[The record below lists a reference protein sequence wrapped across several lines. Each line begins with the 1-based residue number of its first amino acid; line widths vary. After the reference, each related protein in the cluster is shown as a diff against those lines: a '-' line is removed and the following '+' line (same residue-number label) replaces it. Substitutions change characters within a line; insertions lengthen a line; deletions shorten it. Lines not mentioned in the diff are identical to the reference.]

1 MKKAYSFLAMML
13 MASATYA
20 QTLSATVDGKAVTN
34 GETVLCLYDEIEKHP
49 IPVVTIW
56 EMAPHV
62 VVKSDV
68 EQEVSVGID
77 VLEKKGDDQVQNCFV
92 NCIMANASNNY
103 VVVESAKMAAGEE
116 KDAGIHFSTKTN
128 PNENPLERHV
138 KVTMS
143 TTSESLEFTLHMVWD
158 PTGALSVGTINADVT
173 NVPAYS
179 ITGVKVNP
187 AELRTGH
194 IYIQNGKKYIK

>member
-1 MKKAYSFLAMML
+1 MKKLYSLLATLL

-20 QTLSATVDGKAVTN
+20 QTISVTVDDKAVTD
-34 GETVLCLYDEIEKHP
+34 GETILCKYDEIEKHP
-49 IPVVTIW
+49 IPVLTIW

-62 VVKSDV
+62 VVKSAAD
-68 EQEVSVGID
+68 QEVSLGID
-77 VLEKKGDDQVQNCFV
+77 VLEKKGDDQIQNCFV
-92 NCIMANASNNY
+92 NCIMANAANNY
-103 VVVESAKMAAGEE
+103 VVVESANMAAGQE

-138 KVTMS
+138 KVTVS
-143 TTSESLEFTLHMVWD
+143 TTSESHEFTLHMVWD
-158 PTGALSVGTINADVT
+158 PEGALSVGAINADA
-173 NVPAYS
+173 NNAPAYS

-187 AELRTGH
+187 SELRSGH